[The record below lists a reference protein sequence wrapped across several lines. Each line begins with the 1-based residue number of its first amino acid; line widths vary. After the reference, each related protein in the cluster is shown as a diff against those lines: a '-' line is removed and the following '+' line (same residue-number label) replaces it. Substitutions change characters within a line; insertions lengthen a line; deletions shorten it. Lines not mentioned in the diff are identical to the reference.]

1 MTRLPALTGA
11 KRRIMPKA
19 KSTTKK
25 SATGPTVGRDH
36 PEVIIDF
43 DFDQR
48 LFHVAVVNVSDSAAY
63 EVSVQFDQP
72 FCGLGGTQDVSS
84 LPMFRCIE
92 FLAPRKRI
100 ETFLDTSNAYF
111 QRREPSR
118 ISADVSYRDMRGR
131 VYKRRIV
138 HDLSIYEDVS
148 YVVPRSS
155 QAAPEY
161 SAESERVTPLTGRG
175 HHGSHE
181 RETVHELQL
190 SRRSGHRSD

>member
-1 MTRLPALTGA
+1 
-11 KRRIMPKA
+11 MPKA
-19 KSTTKK
+19 KAKATTKK

-43 DFDQR
+43 DFDHG
-48 LFHVAVVNVSDSAAY
+48 LLHVAVVNVSDLAAY
-63 EVSVQFDQP
+63 EVSVDFDQP
-72 FCGLGGTQDVSS
+72 FRGLGGTQDVSS

-100 ETFLDTSNAYF
+100 ETFLDSSSAYF

-118 ISADVSYRDMRGR
+118 ISAVVSYRDVRGR
-131 VYKRRIV
+131 AYKRRIV

-148 YVVPRSS
+148 YVVPRTSVT
-155 QAAPEY
+155 APEY
-161 SAESERVTPLTGRG
+161 PAEPERVTPLMGRG

-181 RETVHELQL
+181 REAVHELQL
-190 SRRSGHRSD
+190 SRRSGHGSH